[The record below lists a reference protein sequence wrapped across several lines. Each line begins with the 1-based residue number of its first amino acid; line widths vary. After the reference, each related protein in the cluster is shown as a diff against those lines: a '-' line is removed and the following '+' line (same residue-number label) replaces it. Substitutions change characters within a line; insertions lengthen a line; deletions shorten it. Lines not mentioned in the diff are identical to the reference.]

1 MWQCMG
7 WLDAWTGDPSTHLG
21 QRLQRLCGNGCRTTT
36 QYDIGEVSNHRVG
49 GVAAN
54 PTNFDRD
61 ETSCGAKLIASASN
75 FKTP

>member
-1 MWQCMG
+1 MHGVVGRVDGGPVHPTWVSGCIAYAVMVPHHPQC
-7 WLDAWTGDPSTHLG
+7 
-21 QRLQRLCGNGCRTTT
+21 
-36 QYDIGEVSNHRVG
+36 DIREVSNHRVG

-54 PTNFDRD
+54 PTNFDGD